1 MIKHSTSAGLYGA
14 RFLRLMRDK
23 GNRPGKCAEFFSHI
37 LICVIGVCLVLSLF
51 FDIIFVTYMQLST
64 KKQTRRQLI
73 APLQIHAGYFGITV
87 VAMLNKHL
95 MHKSSSS
102 MMTDVIEKRK
112 C

>member
-1 MIKHSTSAGLYGA
+1 MQ
-14 RFLRLMRDK
+14 
-23 GNRPGKCAEFFSHI
+23 FSI
-37 LICVIGVCLVLSLF
+37 
-51 FDIIFVTYMQLST
+51 

-73 APLQIHAGYFGITV
+73 APLQILAGYFGYFGSTV
-87 VAMLNKHL
+87 VAMLNKQL

>member
-1 MIKHSTSAGLYGA
+1 MGLG
-14 RFLRLMRDK
+14 FCHLC
-23 GNRPGKCAEFFSHI
+23 GTEVTVPGKSTEFFSHI

-73 APLQIHAGYFGITV
+73 APLQILAGYFGITV
-87 VAMLNKHL
+87 VAMLNKQL